1 MAYVTYNGSKYAYK
15 LINVYNVEKNG
26 TVKIV
31 RSYDK
36 TTLTL
41 ITCTRNND
49 KAQTVYILEL
59 V

>member
-1 MAYVTYNGSKYAYK
+1 MITDTHCHVLSDKYF
-15 LINVYNVEKNG
+15 NVYDVVKNG
-26 TVKIV
+26 KVKIV